1 MRRIKQIAL
10 LTVVLTGSVTPQ
22 NVLGQLPWESGSLPG
37 PNAPPGVSLLF
48 LDYGLDPNSGYG
60 AAFAWRVPM
69 DDRLL
74 GLHAS
79 AARGLGNRLNYAGGV
94 DLSGELFARDR
105 QTPVA
110 VNWFSGIGASYGE
123 YLELAL
129 PFGLA
134 FGRSFEG
141 GALSVRPYASARAIL
156 EGRIGSAAPA
166 ERSIGFAIDVGSAI
180 AFGKTRRYG
189 LALAASLGD
198 RPAAAI
204 GLRLNGTAV
213 RETSAA
219 RATR

>member
-1 MRRIKQIAL
+1 MRRIKQLAL
-10 LTVVLTGSVTPQ
+10 LTTILIGSTTPG
-22 NVLGQLPWESGSLPG
+22 NALGQLPWESGSLPG
-37 PNAPPGVSLLF
+37 PNAQPGMSLLF

-60 AAFAWRVPM
+60 GAFAWRTPM
-69 DDRLL
+69 NDRLL

-94 DLSGELFARDR
+94 DVSGELLARSR
-105 QTPVA
+105 QSPVA
-110 VNWFSGIGASYGE
+110 VTWFSGLGASYGE
-123 YLELAL
+123 YLEMAL
-129 PFGLA
+129 PIGLA
-134 FGRSFEG
+134 FGRSFERT
-141 GALSVRPYASARAIL
+141 AISVRPHASARTVL

-166 ERSIGFAIDVGSAI
+166 DRSIGFAIDVGSEI

-189 LALAASLGD
+189 LALGASLGD

-204 GLRLNGTAV
+204 GLRLNGAAV